1 MVKKRAMS
9 ILLTLC
15 MALCLVPASVFADGS
30 RNIMLWIA
38 LFVISDCALTGAG
51 YTRMSDFINARSFL
65 QPEMVLLSVS
75 PVGLVFACCFAFAG
89 FHFSISANCQRPLS
103 KSTPYL
109 WSVPPAAVRFMLPT
123 VSCTAISAD
132 SLRVLPD
139 SRAAVRALAKTS
151 PVP

>member
-1 MVKKRAMS
+1 
-9 ILLTLC
+9 

-51 YTRMSDFINARSFL
+51 YDPNVGFYKRKIVLAAGDGAVIGFARRLGFCMLFCVCRISFQHIGKL
-65 QPEMVLLSVS
+65 PKTSFKIHTVFV
-75 PVGLVFACCFAFAG
+75 VGTAG
-89 FHFSISANCQRPLS
+89 CRTF
-103 KSTPYL
+103 Y
-109 WSVPPAAVRFMLPT
+109 AADR
-123 VSCTAISAD
+123 SCTAISAD